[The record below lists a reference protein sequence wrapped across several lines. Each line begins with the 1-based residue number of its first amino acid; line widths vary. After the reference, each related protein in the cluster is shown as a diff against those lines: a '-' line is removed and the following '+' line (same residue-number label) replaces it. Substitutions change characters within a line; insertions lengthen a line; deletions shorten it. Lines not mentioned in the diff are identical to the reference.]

1 MEKEIVSLFTVTSY
15 KTGKQIEEAIH
26 GDGQEAIKFLRTQY
40 PRHTKFV
47 LEGFELD
54 GTFMPLYIKNRNHD

>member
-1 MEKEIVSLFTVTSY
+1 MKQEIVSVFTVTSY

-26 GDGQEAIKFLRTQY
+26 GSGQEAIRYLRTQY

-47 LEGFELD
+47 LDGFEID
-54 GTFMPLYIKNRNHD
+54 GVFAPLYIKNRNHD